1 MLLLGTFVANRI
13 GEVIMTCRENSMNR
27 FKKMAACI
35 TLLSLLSASTS
46 AFADDNAFR
55 DTFQSAFYG
64 GAVGA
69 LVGAALLVFTKKP
82 ADHLDYMGFGAAAGV
97 LAGTAYGI
105 GKATRSLASIEN
117 GSIKIAMPTI
127 IPDLS
132 ESPVTKQTV
141 LSFRADILR
150 GTFN

>member
-1 MLLLGTFVANRI
+1 
-13 GEVIMTCRENSMNR
+13 MNR
-27 FKKMAACI
+27 FRKMAACI

-97 LAGTAYGI
+97 LAGTAYGVA
-105 GKATRSLASIEN
+105 KSSRSLASIEN
-117 GSIKIAMPTI
+117 GSLKIAMPTI

>member
-1 MLLLGTFVANRI
+1 MTRFNKNIALMTFVSI
-13 GEVIMTCRENSMNR
+13 LC
-27 FKKMAACI
+27 
-35 TLLSLLSASTS
+35 ASTS

-69 LVGAALLVFTKKP
+69 LVGASLLVFTRKP

-105 GKATRSLASIEN
+105 GKASRAFASIDN
-117 GSIKIAMPTI
+117 GKLKIAMPII
-127 IPDLS
+127 IPDLA

-141 LSFRADILR
+141 ISFRANILQ

>member
-1 MLLLGTFVANRI
+1 MG
-13 GEVIMTCRENSMNR
+13 R
-27 FKKMAACI
+27 FKKIIACT
-35 TLLSLLSASTS
+35 TLVTLFCVSTS
-46 AFADDNAFR
+46 AFAEENAFR

-97 LAGTAYGI
+97 LAGTAYGVA
-105 GKATRSLASIEN
+105 KSSRALATIEN
-117 GSIKIAMPTI
+117 GFFKMAMPTI
-127 IPDLS
+127 IPDLV
-132 ESPVTKQTV
+132 ESPVTKQTTV
-141 LSFRADILR
+141 AWRADILR

>member
-1 MLLLGTFVANRI
+1 MK
-13 GEVIMTCRENSMNR
+13 R
-27 FKKMAACI
+27 FKKIFALM
-35 TLLSLLSASTS
+35 TLVAMLGLTTT

-69 LVGAALLVFTKKP
+69 LVGAALLVFTHKP

-97 LAGTAYGI
+97 LAGTAYGVA
-105 GKATRSLASIEN
+105 KSSRALASIDN
-117 GSIKIAMPTI
+117 GNLKIAMPTI
-127 IPDLS
+127 IPDLI
-132 ESPVTKQTV
+132 ESPLTKQTV
-141 LSFRADILR
+141 VSFRADILR

>member
-1 MLLLGTFVANRI
+1 MN
-13 GEVIMTCRENSMNR
+13 CRVNSMKR
-27 FKKMAACI
+27 FIKMAAFLRI
-35 TLLSLLSASTS
+35 LSLLSVSTS
-46 AFADDNAFR
+46 AFADDNTFR

-97 LAGTAYGI
+97 LAGTAYGV
-105 GKATRSLASIEN
+105 GEATRALASIEN
-117 GSIKIAMPTI
+117 GKFKMGMPTI
-127 IPDLS
+127 IPDLI
-132 ESPVTKQTV
+132 ESPSTKQTTICW
-141 LSFRADILR
+141 RADILR

>member
-1 MLLLGTFVANRI
+1 LLYDLRTNFELPGD
-13 GEVIMTCRENSMNR
+13 SMKR
-27 FKKMAACI
+27 FKKVVALM
-35 TLLSLLSASTS
+35 TLASIFCASTA
-46 AFADDNAFR
+46 AFAEDNAFR

-97 LAGTAYGI
+97 LAGTAYGV
-105 GKATRSLASIEN
+105 GKATRALASIEN
-117 GSIKIAMPTI
+117 GKFKMAMPTI
-127 IPDLS
+127 IPDLY
-132 ESPVTKQTV
+132 ESPSTKQTV
-141 LSFRADILR
+141 VSWRADILR